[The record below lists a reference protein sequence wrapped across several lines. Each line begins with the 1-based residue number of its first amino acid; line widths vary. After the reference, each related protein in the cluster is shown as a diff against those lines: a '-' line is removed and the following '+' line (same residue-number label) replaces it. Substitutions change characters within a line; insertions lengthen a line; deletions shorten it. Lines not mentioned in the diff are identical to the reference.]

1 MLVTRVDIEE
11 TSIILTVELVWILLL
26 GSAEN
31 AHDDDAID
39 AATTAIIDALIFE
52 LKLQIGL

>member
-1 MLVTRVDIEE
+1 MLVNKVDIEE
-11 TSIILTVELVWILLL
+11 TSIIFTVDLVCILLL
-26 GSAEN
+26 GNAVN

-52 LKLQIGL
+52 